1 MFDNLNKKNWGE
13 NQTQNHGVSIA
24 TFAFK
29 GLLIL
34 SSAGPFSAVLSPQ
47 LCPWVVLWLATNQ
60 VWQPVQMVSRL
71 TGRYHE
77 NVTVPTTTLVNTTE
91 HHSVWQHRVPH
102 RERHSRQPCP
112 HSAGF
117 STSRCAKCTS
127 SSTVPCFY
135 WCVPAN
141 DTCLTAASQCLLPS
155 CCLVIHPAGSSR
167 ISRPSAGDQRHQR
180 GACGESLTL
189 WHLASRTLIV
199 IQRLSFDKSNQ
210 HKPHTWNLMNSHTL
224 LGILSSRVPGQGQSS
239 DLSRNSGS
247 VSYQRPKPPLTIFVC
262 CGGPAACSIVV
273 PSPNFENS
281 ISGRQAGLSAVDGG
295 NGGGIA
301 EERGGAHCRQWLFD
315 WRAASPRGAGQLW
328 PRVGKPRRVLIT
340 TCVIVGLVSLS
351 TYFLTKN
358 ITAITNK
365 LVKCAFLF
373 QKISICHYTR
383 KVYDNIF
390 KIWIYWPCLNY
401 IVLQR
406 LLWPW
411 NPA

>member
-1 MFDNLNKKNWGE
+1 M
-13 NQTQNHGVSIA
+13 
-24 TFAFK
+24 
-29 GLLIL
+29 
-34 SSAGPFSAVLSPQ
+34 
-47 LCPWVVLWLATNQ
+47 
-60 VWQPVQMVSRL
+60 
-71 TGRYHE
+71 
-77 NVTVPTTTLVNTTE
+77 
-91 HHSVWQHRVPH
+91 
-102 RERHSRQPCP
+102 
-112 HSAGF
+112 
-117 STSRCAKCTS
+117 
-127 SSTVPCFY
+127 
-135 WCVPAN
+135 
-141 DTCLTAASQCLLPS
+141 
-155 CCLVIHPAGSSR
+155 
-167 ISRPSAGDQRHQR
+167 
-180 GACGESLTL
+180 
-189 WHLASRTLIV
+189 
-199 IQRLSFDKSNQ
+199 
-210 HKPHTWNLMNSHTL
+210 
-224 LGILSSRVPGQGQSS
+224 
-239 DLSRNSGS
+239 
-247 VSYQRPKPPLTIFVC
+247 
-262 CGGPAACSIVV
+262 

-401 IVLQR
+401 IDSAKASLTMESSLKARKCIYISANFSKFDWLYQKKCISANIR
-406 LLWPW
+406 FYPT
-411 NPA
+411 

>member
-1 MFDNLNKKNWGE
+1 
-13 NQTQNHGVSIA
+13 
-24 TFAFK
+24 
-29 GLLIL
+29 
-34 SSAGPFSAVLSPQ
+34 
-47 LCPWVVLWLATNQ
+47 
-60 VWQPVQMVSRL
+60 
-71 TGRYHE
+71 
-77 NVTVPTTTLVNTTE
+77 
-91 HHSVWQHRVPH
+91 
-102 RERHSRQPCP
+102 
-112 HSAGF
+112 
-117 STSRCAKCTS
+117 
-127 SSTVPCFY
+127 
-135 WCVPAN
+135 
-141 DTCLTAASQCLLPS
+141 
-155 CCLVIHPAGSSR
+155 
-167 ISRPSAGDQRHQR
+167 
-180 GACGESLTL
+180 
-189 WHLASRTLIV
+189 
-199 IQRLSFDKSNQ
+199 
-210 HKPHTWNLMNSHTL
+210 MNSHTL

-390 KIWIYWPCLNY
+390 KN
-401 IVLQR
+401 
-406 LLWPW
+406 
-411 NPA
+411 